1 MIGRHLCFQCKQFS
15 RFNVPIFENTVKLY
29 NVSFGTIH
37 TTAFILGLSDRQV
50 GGVKSQLLL
59 FVSVTRRIYLQ
70 DDS

>member
-1 MIGRHLCFQCKQFS
+1 MISRHLCFQCKQFGC
-15 RFNVPIFENTVKLY
+15 FNVPIFENTVKLY
-29 NVSFGTIH
+29 NVSFGIIH
-37 TTAFILGLSDRQV
+37 TTAFILRLSDPQV